1 MTAPEVVKSYPMS
14 KSQSDPLGRLKQL
27 AAINRAITT
36 SLDFDEVL
44 RRIVVSAVELVSA
57 DLCLLLLAD
66 NHGQLRIRARA
77 GAYRLDDAATRR
89 FTAPMQEAAIDQLR
103 ELVGLTPDDALAAAP
118 VISKQA
124 VRGLLVVVPRRTL
137 DAEGEWLLAT
147 LADQAAIALS
157 NARLHELE
165 VALLERQR
173 DESREELREREQ
185 QLQFALTAVGMGT
198 WQWDVATDKVYWNA
212 TQAALFGFAQQP
224 TSITADEF
232 YAHIHPDDLPE
243 VNRRVA
249 EMLARKSEFEAEFRI
264 LRPDGQV
271 RWLAGRGGAVWNEA
285 GQPLQVLGINFDITE
300 SKQAE
305 AELRASEEFNR
316 TVIENS
322 PDCVKV
328 LDLEGRLLVMSE
340 HGRCLMEIDDFTP
353 LRGQHWWSLWPQE
366 TQGRV
371 REAFEQAR
379 KGGTGHFQGF
389 CPTAKGTPKWWDVM
403 VTPVPG
409 VDNQP
414 LRLVSTSRDIT
425 TDKQAQL
432 EREQLLAREHEARQ
446 QAETANRLK
455 DEFLATLS
463 HELRNPLNAIVG
475 SAEII
480 LGNREAQQSPTIKPA
495 AHIIYRSAQ
504 AQAQLVSD
512 LLDLSRLQTGKLA
525 LHRQALAIAPVINDA
540 IETVRA
546 DADAKGIK
554 LAVDLSDEPLLI
566 EADPVRVQ
574 QIVWNLL
581 NNAVKFTPDGGH
593 VHISLQSN
601 GKHARLA
608 VTDDGQGIEPGFL
621 PHVFEMFRQADASTT
636 RRHGG
641 MGIGLALVRQ
651 LTELHGGTIAAS
663 SDGVGRGAS
672 FTVHLPLHTARRA
685 ARPRAAT
692 KGAATLSGLHL
703 LVVDDALETADM
715 MRVLLQM
722 NGATVEAVTSGS
734 KALEIAL
741 AQDFDLI
748 LSDISMP
755 EMDGYELLRHLRAH
769 PKTADVPAI
778 ALTGFGQSEDI
789 KQAYDAGFVSHLTK
803 PINLSE
809 LIKVARAAALSGRR

>member
-1 MTAPEVVKSYPMS
+1 MS

-36 SLDFDEVL
+36 TLDFDEVL
-44 RRIVVSAVELVSA
+44 RRIVVSAVELVRA

-66 NHGQLRIRARA
+66 NQGQLRIHARA

-89 FTAPMQEAAIDQLR
+89 FTAPMEEAAIDRLR
-103 ELVGLTPDDALAAAP
+103 ELLGLTPEAALAAAP

-124 VRGLLVVVPRRTL
+124 VSGLLAVVPRHTL

-165 VALLERQR
+165 VTLLERQR

-185 QLQFALTAVGMGT
+185 QLQLALTAGGMGT
-198 WQWDVATDKVYWNA
+198 WEWDVATDKVYWDA
-212 TQAALFGFAQQP
+212 TQCALFGLDQRKAVL
-224 TSITADEF
+224 TTAEF

-243 VNRRVA
+243 LQRRMA
-249 EMLARKSEFEAEFRI
+249 EMWARKSEYEAEFRV
-264 LRPDGQV
+264 LRPDGSV
-271 RWLAGRGGAVWNEA
+271 RWLAGRGGAVWDEA
-285 GQPLQVLGINFDITE
+285 GQPVQVLGINFDITE
-300 SKQAE
+300 HK
-305 AELRASEEFNR
+305 R
-316 TVIENS
+316 T
-322 PDCVKV
+322 
-328 LDLEGRLLVMSE
+328 
-340 HGRCLMEIDDFTP
+340 
-353 LRGQHWWSLWPQE
+353 
-366 TQGRV
+366 
-371 REAFEQAR
+371 EQ
-379 KGGTGHFQGF
+379 
-389 CPTAKGTPKWWDVM
+389 
-403 VTPVPG
+403 
-409 VDNQP
+409 
-414 LRLVSTSRDIT
+414 
-425 TDKQAQL
+425 
-432 EREQLLAREHEARQ
+432 EREELLSREQHARQ

-463 HELRNPLNAIVG
+463 HELRNPLNAIVV

-480 LGNREAQQSPTIKPA
+480 LGNAEAQQSVAIKPA
-495 AHIIYRSAQ
+495 AHTIHRSAQ

-525 LHRQALAIAPVINDA
+525 LNRQVMAIAPAINDA
-540 IETVRA
+540 VGTVRA

-554 LAVDLSDEPLLI
+554 LTVDLSAEPLLI

-593 VHISLQSN
+593 IHVKLQRT
-601 GKHARLA
+601 GKQAELI
-608 VTDDGQGIEPGFL
+608 VTDNGQGIEPGFL

-651 LTELHGGTIAAS
+651 LTELHGGSIEAC
-663 SDGVGRGAS
+663 SDGVGHGAA
-672 FTVHLPLHTARRA
+672 FTVHLPLHVARRA
-685 ARPRAAT
+685 APPKPSARD
-692 KGAATLSGLHL
+692 AATLSGLRL
-703 LVVDDALETADM
+703 LVVDDAEETADM

-722 NGATVEAVTSGS
+722 NGATVEAVTSGNQ
-734 KALEIAL
+734 ALELAA

-755 EMDGYELLRHLRAH
+755 EMDGYELLRALRAQ
-769 PKTADVPAI
+769 PKTADIPAI

-809 LIKVARAAALSGRR
+809 LIKVARAAALAGRR

>member
-1 MTAPEVVKSYPMS
+1 MS
-14 KSQSDPLGRLKQL
+14 TQSDPLGRLKQL
-27 AAINRAITT
+27 AAINRAITI

-44 RRIVVSAVELVSA
+44 RRIVVSAVELARA

-66 NHGQLRIRARA
+66 NQGQLRIRARA

-89 FTAPMQEAAIDQLR
+89 FTAPLEESVIEQLR
-103 ELVGLTPDDALAAAP
+103 ELLGLAPQEALAAAP
-118 VISKQA
+118 IISKQA
-124 VRGLLVVVPRRTL
+124 VSGLLAVVPRAPL

-165 VALLERQR
+165 VALLERER
-173 DESREELREREQ
+173 DESREALREREQ
-185 QLQFALTAVGMGT
+185 QLQLALTAGGMGT
-198 WQWDVATDKVYWNA
+198 WEWDVVTDKVYWDA
-212 TQAALFGFAQQP
+212 TQAALFGLAQRK
-224 TSITADEF
+224 TVLTAAEF
-232 YAHIHPDDLPE
+232 YAHLHPDDLPE

-249 EMLARKSEFEAEFRI
+249 EMLARKSEYEAEFRI
-264 LRPDGQV
+264 LRPDGSV

-285 GQPLQVLGINFDITE
+285 GQPVQVLGINFDITE

-328 LDLEGRLLVMSE
+328 LDLEGRLLMMSE

-353 LRGQHWWSLWPQE
+353 LRGQQWWMLWPEE
-366 TQGRV
+366 TRARV
-371 REAFEQAR
+371 RDAFEQAR
-379 KGGTGHFQGF
+379 CGGTGHFQGF
-389 CPTAKGTPKWWDVM
+389 CPTAKGTPKWWDVI
-403 VTPVPG
+403 VASVPG
-409 VDNQP
+409 ADDKP
-414 LRLVSTSRDIT
+414 LRLISTSRDIT

-475 SAEII
+475 SVEII
-480 LGNREAQQSPTIKPA
+480 LGNAEAQQSPTIKPA
-495 AHIIYRSAQ
+495 AHTIYRSAQ

-525 LHRQALAIAPVINDA
+525 LNRQAVSLTPVINDA

-546 DADAKGIK
+546 DADAKQIA
-554 LAVDLSDEPLLI
+554 LAVDLSRDPLFI
-566 EADPVRVQ
+566 EADSVRVQ
-574 QIVWNLL
+574 QIIWNLL

-593 VHISLQSN
+593 ISVHLQRN
-601 GKHARLA
+601 GKHAKLI

-621 PHVFEMFRQADASTT
+621 PHVFEMFRQADGSTR

-651 LTELHGGTIAAS
+651 LTELHGGSVEAS
-663 SDGVGRGAS
+663 SEGVGRGAR
-672 FTVHLPLHTARRA
+672 FTVSLPLHTARRSA
-685 ARPRAAT
+685 APTPPT
-692 KGAATLSGLHL
+692 KNAATLSGLRL
-703 LVVDDALETADM
+703 LVVDDSAETADM
-715 MRVLLQM
+715 MRVLLRM
-722 NGATVEAVTSGS
+722 NGATVEAVTSGA
-734 KALEIAL
+734 KALELVA
-741 AQDFDLI
+741 AQNFDLI

-755 EMDGYELLRHLRAH
+755 EMDGYELLRHLRAL
-769 PKTADVPAI
+769 PNTTDIPAI

-789 KQAYDAGFVSHLTK
+789 KQAYDAGFVAHLTK

-809 LIKVARAAALSGRR
+809 LIKVARAAALAGRR